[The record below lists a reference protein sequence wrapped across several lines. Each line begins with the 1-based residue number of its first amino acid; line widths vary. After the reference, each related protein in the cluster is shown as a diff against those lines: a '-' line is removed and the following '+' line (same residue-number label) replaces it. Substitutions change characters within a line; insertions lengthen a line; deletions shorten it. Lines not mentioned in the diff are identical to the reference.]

1 MSRSLTVANLV
12 QEIRTGGLALIDDSG
27 PERASPGTWI
37 LKDPEKVM
45 VAANTQAIAET
56 LAQMDQARADLHWV
70 ALLNYELG
78 FWFEERLFHL
88 RDSRHPPLMAICFR
102 SAHWLSHAQ
111 FDGWL
116 QEAVCSLPKSQARAG
131 IADLRVTT
139 DLCMYRRAVR
149 QILQHI
155 GAGDCY
161 QVNFTWSLHFRYFG
175 SPLALYQLLR
185 VQQPVQHGA
194 FVQLG
199 GRSVLSLSPELF
211 LERRDHQLRVRP
223 MKGTIQRAGAADAD
237 LADTLRNSEKDR
249 AENLMIVDLMRNDLG
264 RLAKIGTVRVEELF
278 GIESYPTILQMVSTI
293 SAQIPTLP
301 LYTILAALFPCGSV
315 TGAPKIRA
323 MEIIHEL
330 ESRPRG
336 LYTGSIGHLRP
347 GGDFSFNVAIR
358 TLELQENGIGVLG
371 IGSGIVADSKP
382 DDEHDECLA
391 KARFLTDLPVD
402 FQLIETMAAYPNSTA
417 PIPLLPLHLERLRKS
432 SRYFGFRFPE
442 RAIRSCLEE
451 ITSDSQRCSVGRRI
465 RLQAWKSGE
474 IHVTHEPLPASLS
487 SESWKITFASERV
500 DSRDIFLRHK
510 TTAREI
516 YDRALQLTKKI
527 TNLFDLVFLNER
539 QEVTEGARSN
549 LFAVIDGIWITPPV
563 DCGLLAGVRREQ
575 ILRDHR
581 RKVIER
587 ALYVNDLRRADQLYM
602 SNAVHGLIQV
612 ELIPEMQKQFL

>member
-37 LKDPEKVM
+37 LKDPERVM
-45 VAANTQAIAET
+45 VAAKTQAIVET

-116 QEAVCSLPKSQARAG
+116 QEAFCSLPKSQARAG

-175 SPLALYQLLR
+175 SPPALYQLLR

-223 MKGTIQRAGAADAD
+223 MNAGI
-237 LADTLRNSEKDR
+237 RRHS
-249 AENLMIVDLMRNDLG
+249 G
-264 RLAKIGTVRVEELF
+264 LF
-278 GIESYPTILQMVSTI
+278 CR
-293 SAQIPTLP
+293 
-301 LYTILAALFPCGSV
+301 CG
-315 TGAPKIRA
+315 
-323 MEIIHEL
+323 
-330 ESRPRG
+330 
-336 LYTGSIGHLRP
+336 
-347 GGDFSFNVAIR
+347 
-358 TLELQENGIGVLG
+358 
-371 IGSGIVADSKP
+371 
-382 DDEHDECLA
+382 EC
-391 KARFLTDLPVD
+391 
-402 FQLIETMAAYPNSTA
+402 
-417 PIPLLPLHLERLRKS
+417 
-432 SRYFGFRFPE
+432 
-442 RAIRSCLEE
+442 
-451 ITSDSQRCSVGRRI
+451 RRI
-465 RLQAWKSGE
+465 LPDELLQAQR
-474 IHVTHEPLPASLS
+474 PLP
-487 SESWKITFASERV
+487 R
-500 DSRDIFLRHK
+500 
-510 TTAREI
+510 
-516 YDRALQLTKKI
+516 
-527 TNLFDLVFLNER
+527 
-539 QEVTEGARSN
+539 
-549 LFAVIDGIWITPPV
+549 
-563 DCGLLAGVRREQ
+563 
-575 ILRDHR
+575 
-581 RKVIER
+581 
-587 ALYVNDLRRADQLYM
+587 
-602 SNAVHGLIQV
+602 
-612 ELIPEMQKQFL
+612 